1 MTDGNQA
8 HKLRLAAI
16 DVGSNSIRLV
26 VAEVDADARYSILD
40 EEREMTRLVC
50 GLEETNELSTEAM
63 ERSADAICRMK
74 RIADGFEADEIWA
87 VATSAVREASNR
99 EAFCDLVRRRAGVN
113 IEIISTETEARLAA
127 RSAIHR
133 FDLSARRAAVMDI
146 GGGSVELIL
155 CTGGLLEEIHSL
167 PLGAV
172 RMSDRFQRPVPWS
185 NKETKRLRKSIDEV
199 LSERLGE
206 LLFDPEVMIGSGGT
220 FTSLAQMIRCQR
232 ERERQPGSVHGY
244 VVTQTEIE
252 DFVARLSRMTLS
264 ELRDVPGL
272 NPQRADIIVAG
283 AMVID
288 RVARRLGVRQIIVS
302 EQGLRDGMLLWMVQ
316 RHMGAFAP
324 APSSPE
330 ERMTVVRAF
339 ARKCRSHEA
348 HCEHV
353 ADLALQIFDDLRD
366 GHQLTAESREIL
378 WAGAV
383 LHDVGYLIGHEKH
396 HKHAYHLIVHS
407 AMPGFSTRE
416 LDLIANVAR
425 YHRRAKPHKSHPIF
439 ARLVPE
445 DREMVRMLSGIL
457 RIADALDRTHL
468 NHVQSARAER
478 RAGITQ
484 IVLRSDAN
492 VAVEV
497 EYALRKGD
505 LFEEAFDTHLRLLTA
520 PATNGTP
527 MRTFRGEVAIPSVG
541 A

>member
-1 MTDGNQA
+1 MTDANQA
-8 HKLRLAAI
+8 HRLRLAAI

-50 GLEETNELSTEAM
+50 GLEETSELGLEAM
-63 ERSADAICRMK
+63 EHSADAITRMK
-74 RIADGFEADEIWA
+74 RIADGFEADEVWV

-99 EAFCDLVRRRAGVN
+99 EAFCDLVKRRSGVD

-133 FDLSARRAAVMDI
+133 FDLSARRAAIMDI
-146 GGGSVELIL
+146 GGGSVELVL

-172 RMSDRFQRPVPWS
+172 RMSDRFRRPVPWS
-185 NKETKRLRKSIDEV
+185 SKELKRLRKAIDEV
-199 LSERLGE
+199 LSDRIGE
-206 LLFDPEVMIGSGGT
+206 PLFDPEVMIGSGGT

-252 DFVARLSRMTLS
+252 DLATRLSKMSLS
-264 ELRDVPGL
+264 ELRDMPGL
-272 NPQRADIIVAG
+272 NPLRADIIVAG

-288 RVARRLGVRQIIVS
+288 RMATRLGVRQIIVS

-316 RHMGAFAP
+316 RRMGAFAP
-324 APSSPE
+324 APSNAE

-353 ADLALQIFDDLRD
+353 AQLALQLFDDL
-366 GHQLTAESREIL
+366 HESSQLPVEAREIL

-383 LHDVGYLIGHEKH
+383 LHDIGYLIGHEKH

-416 LDLIANVAR
+416 LDIIANVAR
-425 YHRRAKPHKSHPIF
+425 YHRRAKPRKSHANF
-439 ARLVPE
+439 SRLTPE
-445 DREMVRMLSGIL
+445 DRDMVRKLSGIL

-468 NHVQSARAER
+468 NHVHSARAER

-497 EYALRKGD
+497 EYAIRKGD
-505 LFEEAFDTHLRLLTA
+505 LFEEAFDTRLRLLTA
-520 PATNGTP
+520 PATNGTLV
-527 MRTFRGEVAIPSVG
+527 RAVRGEAAAPMVG